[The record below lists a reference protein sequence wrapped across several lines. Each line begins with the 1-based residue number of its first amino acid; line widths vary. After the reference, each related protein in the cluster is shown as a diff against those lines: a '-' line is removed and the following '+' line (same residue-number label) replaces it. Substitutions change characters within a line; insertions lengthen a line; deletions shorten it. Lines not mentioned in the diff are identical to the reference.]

1 MTVRSIVSVHLVLV
15 LVVAS
20 ISGCDRSDVKWNDPT
35 TDVTV
40 SMKGCQLRSTRGA
53 NELLLNIESDPLPD
67 GRMQCK
73 ITTIRS
79 ANPK

>member
-1 MTVRSIVSVHLVLV
+1 MKRFLVAHLVLV
-15 LVVAS
+15 MVGAS
-20 ISGCDRSDVKWNDPT
+20 ISGCNRGDVKWDDPT

-40 SMKGCQLRSTRGA
+40 SMKGCKLSSTRGA
-53 NELLLNIESDPLPD
+53 NELLLNIESAPLPD

-73 ITTIRS
+73 ITTLRS

>member
-1 MTVRSIVSVHLVLV
+1 MTVRSIIIAHLMLVLV
-15 LVVAS
+15 GAS
-20 ISGCDRSDVKWNDPT
+20 ISGCNRGDVKWGDPT

-40 SMKGCQLRSTRGA
+40 SMKGCKLSSTRGA

-73 ITTIRS
+73 ITTIRTTS
-79 ANPK
+79 K

>member
-1 MTVRSIVSVHLVLV
+1 MRVRSIIIAHLMLVLV
-15 LVVAS
+15 GAS
-20 ISGCDRSDVKWNDPT
+20 ISGCDRGDVKWNDPT
-35 TDVTV
+35 TNVTV
-40 SMKGCQLRSTRGA
+40 SMKGCQLRSNRRA

>member
-1 MTVRSIVSVHLVLV
+1 MRVRSIIIAHLMLVLV
-15 LVVAS
+15 GAS
-20 ISGCDRSDVKWNDPT
+20 ISGCDRGDVKWNDPT
-35 TDVTV
+35 TAVTV

-73 ITTIRS
+73 ITTLRS

>member
-1 MTVRSIVSVHLVLV
+1 
-15 LVVAS
+15 
-20 ISGCDRSDVKWNDPT
+20 
-35 TDVTV
+35 
-40 SMKGCQLRSTRGA
+40 MKGCQLRSARGA

-73 ITTIRS
+73 ITTLRS